1 MSAYATATTWRRVE
15 VEVSIEPRTGPH
27 GEEWRSKCPLNLDRT
42 TWRRVEVE
50 VSIEPRTGP
59 HGEEWR
65 SKCPLNLGQ
74 DHMEK
79 SGGRSVH

>member
-1 MSAYATATTWRRVE
+1 MNLDRTTWRRVE

-42 TWRRVEVE
+42 TCRRVEVE
-50 VSIEPRTGP
+50 VSIEPRQG
-59 HGEEWR
+59 
-65 SKCPLNLGQ
+65 
-74 DHMEK
+74 HMEK